1 VTTNCPAGHV
11 STTTDYCDVCGA
23 PMAAAPAA
31 APEPQQ
37 APEVQRCPRCGEVR
51 EGRFCETCGYDSD
64 LGDLAAGP
72 ATLGFPATTGSAAM
86 SSPVERGAVA
96 AEAPSGEPANADG
109 AWIAVVRADRA
120 WFEEVRRRGGPDAGT
135 LEFPRYCP
143 ERRFPLSGSQM
154 AIGRR
159 SRSRGIEPEI
169 DLSGPP
175 LDPGVS
181 ALHALLVARPDGGWD
196 LVDVGSTNGTVLD
209 DEARPVPP
217 NTPVPLAHG
226 TRVKLGAW
234 TTITLHSRESGN

>member
-1 VTTNCPAGHV
+1 MTINCPAGHA
-11 STTTDYCDVCGA
+11 STTTDYCDVCGT
-23 PMAAAPAA
+23 PMGAAPAA
-31 APEPQQ
+31 APEPPQ

-64 LGDLAAGP
+64 LGDLGAGP
-72 ATLGFPATTGSAAM
+72 ATLGFPAAVGSAAP
-86 SSPVERGAVA
+86 SSPVERGA
-96 AEAPSGEPANADG
+96 SDEPEG
-109 AWIAVVRADRA
+109 AVGTWTAVVRADRA
-120 WFEEVRRRGGPDAGT
+120 WFEEVRGRGGPDAGT

-181 ALHALLVARPDGGWD
+181 ALHALLVARSGGGWD

-209 DEARPVPP
+209 DEPRPIPP
-217 NTPVPLAHG
+217 NTPVSLADG
-226 TRVKLGAW
+226 TRIKLGAW
-234 TTITLHSRESGN
+234 TTITLHSRESGH